1 MEKKVKILLTG
12 SEGNLGFS
20 IKDKLKNFK
29 NIILANKKKLNFN
42 NLNSINNFLNKN
54 KPDIIINTAAYT
66 NVDGAEK
73 NKNICYKVNALAPKK
88 IADWSYKNNSYFI
101 HFSTDY
107 VFDGKKKTPWNEKD
121 KPKPLNF
128 YGKSKY
134 DGEKFIINSKCKFIL
149 LRVAWLYSDRKNNFH
164 QKIIKKLLEEDKIYV
179 IKDQIGTPNHVEF
192 ISEITIKVLKKII
205 KNFDIK
211 SNIFHVSL
219 KGQTSYYNW
228 AKKIKIKLKNN
239 NCKILPVS
247 HKKFKT
253 IAKRPLNSVFSC
265 NSLEKFL
272 KIKIPNWEKVFKKK
286 ANIIIKNSN

>member
-88 IADWSYKNNSYFI
+88 IADWSYKNNSYLI

-121 KPKPLNF
+121 KPKM
-128 YGKSKY
+128 
-134 DGEKFIINSKCKFIL
+134 I
-149 LRVAWLYSDRKNNFH
+149 VAK
-164 QKIIKKLLEEDKIYV
+164 
-179 IKDQIGTPNHVEF
+179 
-192 ISEITIKVLKKII
+192 TIKGKGFSFSENSNDWHHKILT
-205 KNFDIK
+205 KSQYDIAL
-211 SNIFHVSL
+211 NE
-219 KGQTSYYNW
+219 
-228 AKKIKIKLKNN
+228 LKNN
-239 NCKILPVS
+239 Q
-247 HKKFKT
+247 
-253 IAKRPLNSVFSC
+253 
-265 NSLEKFL
+265 
-272 KIKIPNWEKVFKKK
+272 
-286 ANIIIKNSN
+286 

>member
-88 IADWSYKNNSYFI
+88 IADWSYKNNSYLI

-134 DGEKFIINSKCKFIL
+134 DGEIFIINS
-149 LRVAWLYSDRKNNFH
+149 
-164 QKIIKKLLEEDKIYV
+164 
-179 IKDQIGTPNHVEF
+179 
-192 ISEITIKVLKKII
+192 
-205 KNFDIK
+205 
-211 SNIFHVSL
+211 
-219 KGQTSYYNW
+219 
-228 AKKIKIKLKNN
+228 
-239 NCKILPVS
+239 
-247 HKKFKT
+247 
-253 IAKRPLNSVFSC
+253 
-265 NSLEKFL
+265 
-272 KIKIPNWEKVFKKK
+272 
-286 ANIIIKNSN
+286 